1 VSARTRRIATI
12 ATIAVVLALAAALR
26 LWAIDF
32 GHPHPLVRPDEKEI
46 LEPSFRFA
54 RGDLN
59 PRYHVYPGL
68 YLYLVWLWSA
78 GILFVRG
85 LFTPVPPYPSA
96 LLSAFFGSPDGRWA
110 SPIVHGRVL
119 AALVGVATVAAV
131 YLVGRRRDGRAVGL
145 AAAAL
150 LATCFLHV
158 RDCHS
163 LKAEAFLTF
172 AIVPA
177 LAACARLVD
186 EPTGRRGLVAGIW
199 IGIATGMKQ
208 PGILLLVP
216 LWAAGMLSSTREGWR
231 RLLPSAPVWIGA
243 LAAIGL
249 FLATGPYMVLDWP
262 FVWETMSPAIKTVFA
277 PRGEADLRKPVER
290 AWWYHLT
297 TSFRWGTGVL
307 FSLLSAPAIA
317 LGARGREPFFLLAT
331 LFSLIWLATIGVSP
345 VHHVRYLTPI
355 LPLLCLL
362 VARLVVR
369 AARPLGRLAVP
380 AVAAATIAIAA
391 EPLARS
397 IGHDRILAATDTRVL
412 ATDWLARHA
421 RPGDTVAVLGTR
433 IWPYGVPV
441 MPRGVEILPLGERNP
456 LGPGVDRSGLDPGGA
471 RFLVTHEHPL
481 PFSRV
486 DAADLDRLRP
496 RLRLLAEISPWE
508 GSEPRGWYEDAD
520 AYYAP
525 FHDFAGVLRPGPLV
539 RIYSV
544 APADA
549 PPPAP

>member
-1 VSARTRRIATI
+1 MSSRTRRIAAI
-12 ATIAVVLALAAALR
+12 ASLAALLALAAALR

-54 RGDLN
+54 SGDFN
-59 PRYHVYPGL
+59 PKYHVYPGL

-78 GILFVRG
+78 GVLLVRG
-85 LFTPVPPYPSA
+85 LFTPTPPYPAA
-96 LLSAFFGSPDGRWA
+96 LLSAFFGMSDGRWT
-110 SPIVHGRVL
+110 SPIFHGRVL

-131 YLVGRRRDGRAVGL
+131 ALVGRRRDGRAVGL
-145 AAAAL
+145 VAAAL
-150 LATCFLHV
+150 LATCHLHV

-186 EPTGRRGLVAGIW
+186 EPTARRGLVAGLW
-199 IGIATGMKQ
+199 IGVATGMKQ

-216 LWAAGMLSSTREGWR
+216 LWAAGVLASTRNGLR
-231 RLLPSAPVWIGA
+231 RLLPSGPVWIGA

-277 PRGEADLRKPVER
+277 PRGEADLMRPVER
-290 AWWYHLT
+290 AWWYHVT
-297 TSFRWGTGVL
+297 TSFRWGTGLL
-307 FSLLSAPAIA
+307 FSLLCVPAIA
-317 LGARGREPFFLLAT
+317 LGGRGREPFFLLAT
-331 LFSLIWLATIGVSP
+331 LFTLVWLVTIGVSP

-355 LPLLCLL
+355 LPLLALL
-362 VARLVVR
+362 VARGVVH
-369 AARPLGRLAVP
+369 AARPLGRFAVP
-380 AVAAATIAIAA
+380 ALVAATLAIAA
-391 EPLARS
+391 EPLARA

-412 ATDWLARHA
+412 AADWLGGRA
-421 RPGDTVAVLGTR
+421 RPGDRVAVLGTR
-433 IWPYGVPV
+433 IWPYGVPT
-441 MPRGVEILPLGERNP
+441 MPRGVEIVPLGERH
-456 LGPGVDRSGLDPGGA
+456 GLDPGPA

-486 DAADLDRLRP
+486 EADDLARLRP
-496 RLRLLAEISPWE
+496 RLRLETEFSPWE
-508 GSEPRGWYEDAD
+508 GDVPRGWYESAD

-525 FHDFAGVLRPGPLV
+525 LHDFAGVLRPGPLV
-539 RIYSV
+539 RIYSI
-544 APADA
+544 APAEA
-549 PPPAP
+549 PPATP

>member
-1 VSARTRRIATI
+1 MAALAALVA
-12 ATIAVVLALAAALR
+12 VLALAAALR

-54 RGDLN
+54 RGDFN
-59 PRYHVYPGL
+59 PKYHVYPGL

-78 GILFVRG
+78 GVLAVRG
-85 LFTPVPPYPSA
+85 LFTPTPPYPAA
-96 LLSAFFGSPDGRWA
+96 LLAALFGTPDGRWT

-131 YLVGRRRDGRAVGL
+131 WLVGRRRDGRAVGL
-145 AAAAL
+145 VAAAL
-150 LATCFLHV
+150 LATCYLHV

-186 EPTGRRGLVAGIW
+186 EPTGRRGLVAGLW

-216 LWAAGMLSSTREGWR
+216 LWAAGVMASTRAGWR
-231 RLLPSAPVWIGA
+231 RLLPSAPVWLGA
-243 LAAIGL
+243 LAAVAL

-277 PRGEADLRKPVER
+277 PRGEADLMKPVER
-290 AWWYHLT
+290 AFWYHVT
-297 TSFRWGTGVL
+297 TSFRWGTGLL
-307 FSLLSAPAIA
+307 FSLLCVPAIA
-317 LGARGREPFFLLAT
+317 LGARGREPFFVLST
-331 LFSLIWLATIGVSP
+331 LFTVLWIVTIGVSP

-355 LPLLCLL
+355 LPLLALL
-362 VARLVVR
+362 VARLLVHL
-369 AARPLGRLAVP
+369 ARPLGRLAVP
-380 AVAAATIAIAA
+380 AVAAATVLLAV
-391 EPLARS
+391 EPLARA
-397 IGHDRILAATDTRVL
+397 IGHDRIVAASDTRVL
-412 ATDWLARHA
+412 ANEWLAGRT

-441 MPRGVEILPLGERNP
+441 MPRGVEIRSLGDRN
-456 LGPGVDRSGLDPGGA
+456 GIDPGDA
-471 RFLVTHEHPL
+471 RFLLTHEHPL

-486 DAADLDRLRP
+486 DEADLDRLRP
-496 RLRLLAEISPWE
+496 RLRLLTEISPWADAK
-508 GSEPRGWYEDAD
+508 PRGWFEDAD

-525 FHDFAGVLRPGPLV
+525 FHDFEGVLRAGPLV

-544 APADA
+544 APAAGDGS
-549 PPPAP
+549 PPTP